1 MKLYKYLAVRDKNSS
16 YIESII
22 LNEKP
27 SLRATNAF
35 GFADR
40 LEGLVNCADAY
51 LNSSRKM
58 NCTECKLQKG
68 GTCTRKHLC
77 QLCSYYYSCK
87 EVGTPIC
94 SRGYKNKYIHED
106 CIDNISDYE
115 LFHRYIFCLS
125 IVGDSNALIE
135 KFCGRLGFVLE
146 YDVIDASRIVNVT
159 YDNRPIA
166 TPADKIEL
174 SKLIS
179 QHGYGCNNIS
189 VVKHINRLLGYKQK
203 EFEYEQ
209 ECRIITS
216 DISNNEYYK
225 YFKEEEL
232 GIKLSKVTF
241 VYDAYM
247 QNLNHEVFDVL
258 DSIGKAVVKRN
269 ATFELNSSTDFV
281 NGNNINCEHAN
292 ANLRNNITYRKKFL
306 SELGASIKNG
316 D

>member
-1 MKLYKYLAVRDKNSS
+1 MKLYKYLAVRNKNSS
-16 YIESII
+16 YIESVI
-22 LNEKP
+22 LNDEP

-40 LEGLVNCADAY
+40 LEGLVNYADAY
-51 LNSSRKM
+51 FYSSQKM

-68 GTCTRKHLC
+68 DTCTRKHLC
-77 QLCSYYYSCK
+77 QLCRYYYSCK
-87 EVGTPIC
+87 EVSTTIC

-125 IVGDSNALIE
+125 RVGDSNALIE

-146 YDVIDASRIVNVT
+146 YDVIDTSKIINVT
-159 YDNRPIA
+159 YANRPMA

-179 QHGYGCNNIS
+179 QHGYGCNNPNIEKI
-189 VVKHINRLLGYKQK
+189 VNKLLGYKQR

-209 ECRIITS
+209 ECRIIIG
-216 DISNNEYYK
+216 DISSNEYYK

-247 QNLNHEVFDVL
+247 QNLNYEVFDVL
-258 DSIGKAVVKRN
+258 DSIGKAVIKRDV
-269 ATFELNSSTDFV
+269 TFELNSSTDFV
-281 NGNNINCEHAN
+281 NGNNINHEHVN
-292 ANLRNNITYRKKFL
+292 ANLRNDITYRKKFL